1 MTQFIVMSI
10 SFLNDA
16 AVIKVTGG
24 TFIDLSSII
33 SLEGLVKASSILCLL
48 SSLICLVIAINF
60 LLISKKY
67 ERAHIPVQVMNMMI
81 VAFICQAVL
90 VSY

>member
-1 MTQFIVMSI
+1 MMQFIVMSI

-16 AVIKVTGG
+16 AVIEVTGG

-33 SLEGLVKASSILCLL
+33 SLEGLVKASSILCLV
-48 SSLICLVIAINF
+48 SSFTCLGLAINF
-60 LLISKKY
+60 FLMSKKY
-67 ERAHIPVQVMNMMI
+67 ERSHIPMQVMNLII
-81 VAFICQAVL
+81 VAFICQAVM